1 MYKILKVFC
10 LGILLTLQLKI
21 IANPNLKGEVNLT
34 SPLYMLQKK
43 DSIFK
48 LRYIQA
54 KKYFDEENY
63 SKSLEEGLILLNE
76 VEKLGDIEL
85 EYLCNFLIGDTF
97 RKINNHKK
105 ALNYLKKAL
114 EIIKSNSKFSE
125 GSVVFYDSFFQKK
138 QVLAKILL
146 RIGSEFYKLRKKDS
160 AYYYYNKVISI
171 NSLNDVVLTTK
182 ASAHSNL
189 SGIYLVDGDFELAKL
204 NSLKAVEIYKTKKDV
219 ANEAAALGNLASI
232 HLEQKNYKKAKEI
245 YLKALSLIE
254 NHNTSSALKYKEDLL
269 FNIAYALYELKDYTA
284 YDYQERSY
292 LIKDSIRDVEIQ
304 HIIDRV
310 FQKHQEN
317 LEKQKVNL
325 EKNKVE
331 LKKLNDRKTGIFFSV
346 LSLLVLLI
354 SAGIIYN
361 FKLRQKNLKLQMN
374 QDKLSQQSNLEKLK
388 SDSQIRILNATL
400 DGKESERK
408 QIAET
413 LHDSV
418 SALLS
423 SASLHLQA
431 SKTQFNGDTPIE
443 INKSQKIIAEA
454 SEKIRDLSHTLV
466 SSVLLKF
473 GLKYAIKDM
482 AEKYSNSQIA
492 IDAEIKNIRRYEQ
505 NFEIKINNIIQELVN
520 NILKHSHASVASV
533 FLEEKEKKI
542 FITIKDDGDGFDKKN
557 ITKKDG
563 LGINQIQARIHMMKG
578 SFVINSEK
586 EKGTSIRVILPVL
599 EKETTIRA

>member
-10 LGILLTLQLKI
+10 LGILLILQLTI
-21 IANPNLKGEVNLT
+21 VANPNPKGEVKLT
-34 SPLYMLQKK
+34 SPLSMLQEN
-43 DSIFK
+43 DSVLR
-48 LRYIQA
+48 LRYQHV
-54 KKYFDEENY
+54 KKLNEEENY
-63 SKSLEEGLILLNE
+63 SKSLELGLILLNE
-76 VEKLGDIEL
+76 IKKNNNKEL
-85 EYLCNFLIGDTF
+85 LYLNNFLIGNIF
-97 RKINNHKK
+97 RRMNNHKK
-105 ALNYLKKAL
+105 ALPYFKTSLKILQDYALLNEGFENSNNSFKEKAIV
-114 EIIKSNSKFSE
+114 EN
-125 GSVVFYDSFFQKK
+125 
-138 QVLAKILL
+138 LL
-146 RIGSEFYKLRKKDS
+146 RIGTEYYLLNQVDS
-160 AYYYYNKVISI
+160 AKFYYNKITEI
-171 NSLNDVVLTTK
+171 ETIKEDVSKLK
-182 ASAHSNL
+182 ASAYGNL
-189 SGIYLVDGDFELAKL
+189 SGIYLVNGDFELAKL